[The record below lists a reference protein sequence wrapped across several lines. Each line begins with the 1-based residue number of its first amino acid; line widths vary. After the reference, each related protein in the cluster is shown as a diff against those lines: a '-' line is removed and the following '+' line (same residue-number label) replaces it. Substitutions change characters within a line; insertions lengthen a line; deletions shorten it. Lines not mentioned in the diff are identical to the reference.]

1 MHFAVVE
8 GQPHFELLVTKSRE
22 VSELSSNELE
32 RNGLLESCLLL
43 AEVTAIIMAAVSC
56 RK

>member
-22 VSELSSNELE
+22 VSELGSNELG
-32 RNGLLESCLLL
+32 RSGLLESCLLL
-43 AEVTAIIMAAVSC
+43 VEVTAIVMAAVSC
-56 RK
+56 RR